1 MANAEA
7 DAGAEPSANPKAPYY
22 RDDLVDFARYG
33 RLDAYELTDEDLA
46 RLLEVWRW
54 SVWSGRQSPEDD
66 VREASRRLQ
75 RRLAREHNIEVEYNT
90 MLLFKQ
96 EIEPLIHLRVLLDIP
111 KALGYFF
118 WHCFSLV
125 RALRQHRRYRRVIP
139 ARDHNGVPVGYP
151 RPTLD
156 ALAMRPP
163 DVLHRHYW
171 HQLSFYSFEERKRL
185 DYWW

>member
-1 MANAEA
+1 MTKAEA
-7 DAGAEPSANPKAPYY
+7 DYY

-33 RLDAYELTDEDLA
+33 KLDAYELTDEELA

-75 RRLAREHNIEVEYNT
+75 RRLAHGHNIEVEYNT
-90 MLLFKQ
+90 TLLLKQ
-96 EIEPLIHLRVLLDIP
+96 EVEPLLYLRTLIDVP
-111 KALGYFF
+111 KALAYFARHGF
-118 WHCFSLV
+118 ALL
-125 RALRQHRRYRRVIP
+125 RALRQHRRFSRLAP
-139 ARDHNGVPVGYP
+139 ARDHNGAPIGYP

-156 ALAMRPP
+156 AMRVRPP